1 MKILD
6 SFWFSPMASPIIGI
20 VKCEN
25 KIGEIKYYIGTA
37 PGKDQMMDA
46 KHISENGAKFPPI
59 AAEKLF

>member
-25 KIGEIKYYIGTA
+25 EVGEIKYYIGTA
-37 PGKDQMMDA
+37 FGNDKMMDE
-46 KHISENGAKFPPI
+46 KHISEKGAKFPSI